1 MPPFANDELDPTRA
15 GGDVLLQIC
24 AGQRDTVVHT
34 VRELMRAVAGT
45 LDRPLDAR
53 RLPDAPSA
61 GRRPQGNTRNLFA
74 FRDGTANPDVDRRR
88 R

>member
-1 MPPFANDELDPTRA
+1 MPAFAHDEIDPARA
-15 GGDVLLQIC
+15 GGDVLVQIC

-34 VRELMRAVAGT
+34 VRELMRAVAGRAGRA
-45 LDRPLDAR
+45 LDDR
-53 RLPDAPSA
+53 RLPERQARA
-61 GRRPQGNTRNLFA
+61 RPRTAARRNLFA